1 MKRKIAVVL
10 ALCLLITVS
19 LANSNSYAA
28 GGSWKSNSN
37 GWWYEYSDGS
47 YASGWTEIDGYWYF
61 FTGSGYMD
69 YSEYRDGCWLNADG
83 TWNTAYSGGCWA
95 SDSTGW
101 WYTDA
106 SGWYPV
112 NTWLW
117 IDGSCY
123 YFKASGY
130 LAVNEWIDGYF
141 VDASG
146 EITTDPSH
154 THSWIY
160 LVDQAAYDEPIYEEQ
175 PVYETHFEH
184 HDRFVWRWDNGWVA
198 YDEATQYSLIDRYCQ
213 EYGVVYNAAC
223 THYNGDWECT
233 ADCKEVKTQTG
244 TQKVQTGT
252 KHHDEVGHYEC
263 SCGATKY

>member
-19 LANSNSYAA
+19 LANSNSFAA
-28 GGSWKSNSN
+28 GGSWKSDSS

-47 YASGWTEIDGYWYF
+47 YAMGWTEIDGYWYYF
-61 FTGSGYMD
+61 LGNGYMD

-83 TWNTAYSGGCWA
+83 TWNTAYSGGYWA

-106 SGWYPV
+106 SGWYPAS
-112 NTWLW
+112 TWLW

-130 LAVNEWIDGYF
+130 MAVNELVDGYY

-146 EITTDPSH
+146 KMTSSSGSTSNGAH
-154 THSWIY
+154 THTWVCTKEAWDEQVLVKDAWDEQVYDHDEYVGYEYRCCDCDAVMTSTGCPVCGCGDAYTKKIY
-160 LVDQAAYDEPIYEEQ
+160 K
-175 PVYETHFEH
+175 PVYTTVH
-184 HDRFVWRWDNGWVA
+184 HDA
-198 YDEATQYSLIDRYCQ
+198 
-213 EYGVVYNAAC
+213 EY
-223 THYNGDWECT
+223 
-233 ADCKEVKTQTG
+233 KT
-244 TQKVQTGT
+244 V
-252 KHHDEVGHYEC
+252 HHDAEYTC
-263 SCGATKY
+263 STCGAKW

>member
-1 MKRKIAVVL
+1 MKRIIALVL
-10 ALCLLITVS
+10 TVCLLITVS
-19 LANSNSYAA
+19 ITNSNSYAA

-69 YSEYRDGCWLNADG
+69 YSEYRDGCWLNTDG
-83 TWNTAYSGGCWA
+83 TWNTAYSGGYWA

-123 YFKASGY
+123 FFKASGY
-130 LAVNEWIDGYF
+130 LAVNEWIDGYY
-141 VDASG
+141 VNSSG
-146 EITTDPSH
+146 EMSTEAPAPEPS
-154 THSWIY
+154 TE
-160 LVDQAAYDEPIYEEQ
+160 APATEEP
-175 PVYETHFEH
+175 
-184 HDRFVWRWDNGWVA
+184 
-198 YDEATQYSLIDRYCQ
+198 
-213 EYGVVYNAAC
+213 
-223 THYNGDWECT
+223 
-233 ADCKEVKTQTG
+233 ADCWCEKCNTYVPHSHFAKY
-244 TQKVQTGT
+244 
-252 KHHDEVGHYEC
+252 GH
-263 SCGATKY
+263 SGGS

>member
-19 LANSNSYAA
+19 ITNSNSYAA

-83 TWNTAYSGGCWA
+83 TWNTAYSGGYWA

-123 YFKASGY
+123 FFKASGY
-130 LAVNEWIDGYF
+130 MAVDETIDGYY

-146 EITTDPSH
+146 KMSASSGSTSNGAH
-154 THSWIY
+154 THTWV
-160 LVDQAAYDEPIYEEQ
+160 LVKDAWDEQVPRYESKKHRYCCDCGACVDGSTGVCPGCGTECPDTYADYVNEIVGYDT
-175 PVYETHFEH
+175 VH
-184 HDRFVWRWDNGWVA
+184 HDA
-198 YDEATQYSLIDRYCQ
+198 
-213 EYGVVYNAAC
+213 EY
-223 THYNGDWECT
+223 
-233 ADCKEVKTQTG
+233 K
-244 TQKVQTGT
+244 
-252 KHHDEVGHYEC
+252 C
-263 SCGATKY
+263 STCGATK

>member
-1 MKRKIAVVL
+1 MKRIIALVL
-10 ALCLLITVS
+10 SVCLLITLS
-19 LANSNSYAA
+19 ITNSNSYAA
-28 GGSWKSNSN
+28 GGSWKSNSK

-83 TWNTAYSGGCWA
+83 TWNTAYSGGYWA

-123 YFKASGY
+123 FFKASGY
-130 LAVNEWIDGYF
+130 MAVNETIDGYY
-141 VDASG
+141 VDSSGKMSASSDSTSNG
-146 EITTDPSH
+146 AH
-154 THSWIY
+154 THTWFLVKDAWDEQVYDHDEYVGYEYRCADCDAVMTPTGCPVCGCGDAYTKKIY
-160 LVDQAAYDEPIYEEQ
+160 K
-175 PVYETHFEH
+175 PVYKTVH
-184 HDRFVWRWDNGWVA
+184 HDA
-198 YDEATQYSLIDRYCQ
+198 
-213 EYGVVYNAAC
+213 EY
-223 THYNGDWECT
+223 
-233 ADCKEVKTQTG
+233 K
-244 TQKVQTGT
+244 
-252 KHHDEVGHYEC
+252 C
-263 SCGATKY
+263 STCGATK

>member
-19 LANSNSYAA
+19 FTNLNSFAT
-28 GGSWKSNSN
+28 GGSWKSDSS

-47 YASGWTEIDGYWYF
+47 YAMGWTEIDGYWYYF
-61 FTGSGYMD
+61 LGSGYMD

-83 TWNTAYSGGCWA
+83 TWNTAYSGGYWA

-123 YFKASGY
+123 FFKASGY
-130 LAVNEWIDGYF
+130 MAVNETIDGYY

-146 EITTDPSH
+146 KKSASSGSTSNGAH
-154 THSWIY
+154 THTW
-160 LVDQAAYDEPIYEEQ
+160 VCTKEAWDEKVPK
-175 PVYETHFEH
+175 YET
-184 HDRFVWRWDNGWVA
+184 V
-198 YDEATQYSLIDRYCQ
+198 
-213 EYGVVYNAAC
+213 YGVVYTC
-223 THYNGDWECT
+223 MGCGRELGIDFCPSGPCPSCGSLECAGYT
-233 ADCKEVKTQTG
+233 YSKQEIVGYDTV
-244 TQKVQTGT
+244 
-252 KHHDEVGHYEC
+252 HHDAEYQC
-263 SCGATKY
+263 STCGATK

>member
-1 MKRKIAVVL
+1 MKRKIDVVL

-19 LANSNSYAA
+19 FTNLNSFAT

-47 YASGWTEIDGYWYF
+47 YAMGWTEIDGYWYYF
-61 FTGSGYMD
+61 LGNGYMD

-83 TWNTAYSGGCWA
+83 TWNTAYSGGYWA

-154 THSWIY
+154 THSWIH
-160 LVDQAAYDEPIYEEQ
+160 LVDQAAYDEPIYEDQ
-175 PVYETHFEH
+175 PVYETTYEH
-184 HDRFVWRWDNGWVA
+184 HDVLATYWDNGTVTYGDDTDTYA
-198 YDEATQYSLIDRYCQ
+198 YANYESYNIAMCH
-213 EYGVVYNAAC
+213 VYKQV
-223 THYNGDWECT
+223 WECT
-233 ADCKEVKTQTG
+233 SNCKEVKTQTG

>member
-1 MKRKIAVVL
+1 MKRIIALVL
-10 ALCLLITVS
+10 TVCLLITVS
-19 LANSNSYAA
+19 ITNSNSFAA
-28 GGSWKSNSN
+28 GGSWKSDSS

-83 TWNTAYSGGCWA
+83 TWNTAYSGGYWA

-123 YFKASGY
+123 FFKASGY
-130 LAVNEWIDGYF
+130 MAVDETIDGYY

-146 EITTDPSH
+146 KMSASSGSTSNGAHTHTWVLVKDAWDEQVYDHDEYVGYEYRCANCDAVLDPSGGDCPNCGCGDAYVKK
-154 THSWIY
+154 IY
-160 LVDQAAYDEPIYEEQ
+160 K
-175 PVYETHFEH
+175 PVYTTVH
-184 HDRFVWRWDNGWVA
+184 HDA
-198 YDEATQYSLIDRYCQ
+198 
-213 EYGVVYNAAC
+213 EY
-223 THYNGDWECT
+223 
-233 ADCKEVKTQTG
+233 KT
-244 TQKVQTGT
+244 V
-252 KHHDEVGHYEC
+252 HHDAEYTC
-263 SCGATKY
+263 STCGAKW

>member
-19 LANSNSYAA
+19 LTKSNSFAA
-28 GGSWKSNSN
+28 GGSWKSDSS

-47 YASGWTEIDGYWYF
+47 YAMGWTEIDGYWYYF
-61 FTGSGYMD
+61 LSSGYMD

-83 TWNTAYSGGCWA
+83 TWNTAYSGGYWT

-130 LAVNEWIDGYF
+130 MAVNETIDGYY

-146 EITTDPSH
+146 KMSASSGSTSNGAH
-154 THSWIY
+154 THTWV
-160 LVDQAAYDEPIYEEQ
+160 LVKDAWDEQVPKYEYKEKVHYYCADCNRELSQGADCPCGGLTRYCKTTYDEVLVGYDT
-175 PVYETHFEH
+175 VH
-184 HDRFVWRWDNGWVA
+184 HDA
-198 YDEATQYSLIDRYCQ
+198 
-213 EYGVVYNAAC
+213 EY
-223 THYNGDWECT
+223 
-233 ADCKEVKTQTG
+233 Q
-244 TQKVQTGT
+244 
-252 KHHDEVGHYEC
+252 C
-263 SCGATKY
+263 STCGAKK

>member
-1 MKRKIAVVL
+1 MKRIIAVVL
-10 ALCLLITVS
+10 TVCLLITVS
-19 LANSNSYAA
+19 ITNSNSYAA
-28 GGSWKSNSN
+28 GGSWKSNSK

-83 TWNTAYSGGCWA
+83 TWNTAYSGGYWA

-130 LAVNEWIDGYF
+130 MAVNELIDGYY

-146 EITTDPSH
+146 ARASSAGNSGTH
-154 THSWIY
+154 THNWVCTKDAWDEQVPKY
-160 LVDQAAYDEPIYEEQ
+160 EQELVYHCCDCDRPYPEGTLCPCGCLEAYGKWEDVLVGYDT
-175 PVYETHFEH
+175 VH
-184 HDRFVWRWDNGWVA
+184 HDA
-198 YDEATQYSLIDRYCQ
+198 
-213 EYGVVYNAAC
+213 EY
-223 THYNGDWECT
+223 
-233 ADCKEVKTQTG
+233 Q
-244 TQKVQTGT
+244 
-252 KHHDEVGHYEC
+252 C
-263 SCGATKY
+263 SICGATK

>member
-1 MKRKIAVVL
+1 MKRIIALVL
-10 ALCLLITVS
+10 TVCFLITVS
-19 LANSNSYAA
+19 ITNSNSYAA
-28 GGSWKSNSN
+28 GGSWKSNSD

-83 TWNTAYSGGCWA
+83 TWNTAYSGGYWA

-160 LVDQAAYDEPIYEEQ
+160 LVDKAAYDEDIYEDR
-175 PVYETHFEH
+175 PVYEDKPVYEERKTEGH
-184 HDRFVWRWDNGWVA
+184 W
-198 YDEATQYSLIDRYCQ
+198 
-213 EYGVVYNAAC
+213 EYTLYGQPTSYGNSVDYANAVVGPCTVRALLLRSEPAAL
-223 THYNGDWECT
+223 G
-233 ADCKEVKTQTG
+233 
-244 TQKVQTGT
+244 
-252 KHHDEVGHYEC
+252 
-263 SCGATKY
+263 